1 MNTTTPPPGD
11 PAWAH
16 VRARY
21 EQDQE
26 TVAAIAADVG
36 LTSIA
41 LAMIAKK
48 EGWKLRGKARLA
60 PAAAAKPK
68 GESTAA
74 TIKRLKDILQSRL
87 TQLET
92 EIKELGEDVDK
103 LTSERQ
109 IRATHVLVRT
119 IEKVMDLER
128 KDRLRKRKAAFAFR
142 YFDRQQREQLADK
155 IDRLGREWAG
165 QVPVTEAAAQGSGGA
180 EPPVAVL
187 GAAGK
192 PAAPGV

>member
-1 MNTTTPPPGD
+1 MKTTPLPGD

-16 VRARY
+16 IRARY

-26 TVAAIAADVG
+26 SVAAIAADVG

-48 EGWKLRGKARLA
+48 EGWKMRGKARLA
-60 PAAAAKPK
+60 PAAVKPK

-74 TIKRLKDILQSRL
+74 TIKRLKDILQARL
-87 TQLET
+87 TQIET

-109 IRATHVLVRT
+109 IRATNVLVRT

-128 KDRLRKRKAAFAFR
+128 KDRFRKRKAAFAFK

-155 IDRLGREWAG
+155 IGRLQREWRG
-165 QVPVTEAAAQGSGGA
+165 ENPVEDAAPQGSGGA
-180 EPPVAVL
+180 ELPVAVL
-187 GAAGK
+187 GEAGK
-192 PAAPGV
+192 PAATEL